1 MKQSTPLIRDRAR
14 RLRRNQTYA
23 EQKLWIFLRSRQ
35 LAGFKFRRHYPVGSF
50 IVDFCCFERRL
61 VIELDGG
68 QHADHTVADQR
79 KTRGYRVLRFWDNE
93 VINEIDAVLERIR
106 QVLNQPSPYPLPK
119 GEGEDT

>member
-1 MKQSTPLIRDRAR
+1 M
-14 RLRRNQTYA
+14 
-23 EQKLWIFLRSRQ
+23 FLRSRQ
-35 LAGFKFRRHYPVGSF
+35 LAGFKFRRQYPVGSF

-79 KTRGYRVLRFWDNE
+79 RTAFLASRGYRVLRFWDNE

-106 QVLNQPSPYPLPK
+106 QVLNQLSP
-119 GEGEDT
+119 